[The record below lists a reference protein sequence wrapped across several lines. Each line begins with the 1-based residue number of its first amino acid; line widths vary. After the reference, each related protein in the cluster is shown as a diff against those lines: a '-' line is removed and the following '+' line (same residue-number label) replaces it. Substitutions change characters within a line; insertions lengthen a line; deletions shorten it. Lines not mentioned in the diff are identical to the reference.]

1 MKKIESLLKIS
12 MSLCVLW
19 AWMFSSCSDS
29 NTEGISNTPRT
40 YYYRMVIPNADD
52 VQTMV
57 IDSIS
62 SDIAEV
68 SNTPSWLSVAQ
79 NGSQDGHPVIEI
91 TTKMNANDAVN
102 DAKVLITFEDGNSVE
117 LSVRQ
122 SYLYRGGN
130 NAADDFLTNWESMEK
145 VCIGINKLSGS
156 TYDTIWANT
165 PWNREFIS
173 TSIPMDVAR
182 NVKKSDGWEMV
193 FSTLGETSL
202 NDANYF
208 ALYNKYLGLLRIFYY
223 ITDATGSGSEVS
235 FAVTMGS
242 PSKTTTKQPFY
253 NMLGYSIP
261 TSHDQI
267 ITHSNITG
275 SNSSTFFTYAAPYTI
290 SGIGGSTLTKGWGAI
305 DIDMS
310 AYPKDK
316 DLFLNSGEAIS
327 IECSTISDAKISLGG
342 TLTSDI
348 KGSYSSAISNQ
359 ASSSGGLG
367 SALSSLGGLLGDVR
381 NSALAGIEQALT
393 GSKVNTAF
401 YYAGVICNTAS
412 FIYDYVMDELNDG
425 KSLSEEAIDSMPGKI
440 QLTTAGKIDLNGY
453 IRSRVQ
459 NNVSPLSVTTNVLK
473 ANGSH
478 IGQGVWS
485 LAEDPVVYVV
495 KDHYIASD
503 KRVNLVVGDN
513 GEYKTGSSVC
523 KGLRMIT
530 FLDPESIKLNINP
543 DVFPDVSDVNVTTFV
558 GVYPEAEQGHTN
570 AYRKLMSLEDA
581 PVVSLVDHNKV
592 TSGSLYR
599 NEKDDAACHYH
610 RVLMKKLINP
620 VIDESED
627 KCCIMEQ
634 KGSYIKYYGR
644 PLRDEEGNGQAFMID
659 PQVFFPFNPDK
670 QIVYDSQM
678 PDFVVCVYVTFK
690 SGGRNY
696 SFSKRFLPVYK
707 AISGDEV
714 KKKSEEIKAYSN
726 KCKEGKAINK
736 LNTHPSVNVYHPQ
749 GDERVQK
756 TITIFDNIL

>member
-79 NGSQDGHPVIEI
+79 NGNQDGHPVIEI

-102 DAKVLITFEDGNSVE
+102 DAKVLIAFEDGNSVE

-182 NVKKSDGWEMV
+182 NVKKSDGWEMA

-261 TSHDQI
+261 MSHDQVN
-267 ITHSNITG
+267 TRSNITG
-275 SNSSTFFTYAAPYTI
+275 SNSSAFFTYAAPYTI

-348 KGSYSSAISNQ
+348 KGIS
-359 ASSSGGLG
+359 
-367 SALSSLGGLLGDVR
+367 
-381 NSALAGIEQALT
+381 
-393 GSKVNTAF
+393 
-401 YYAGVICNTAS
+401 
-412 FIYDYVMDELNDG
+412 
-425 KSLSEEAIDSMPGKI
+425 
-440 QLTTAGKIDLNGY
+440 
-453 IRSRVQ
+453 
-459 NNVSPLSVTTNVLK
+459 
-473 ANGSH
+473 
-478 IGQGVWS
+478 
-485 LAEDPVVYVV
+485 
-495 KDHYIASD
+495 
-503 KRVNLVVGDN
+503 
-513 GEYKTGSSVC
+513 
-523 KGLRMIT
+523 LRR
-530 FLDPESIKLNINP
+530 
-543 DVFPDVSDVNVTTFV
+543 FPTK
-558 GVYPEAEQGHTN
+558 PH
-570 AYRKLMSLEDA
+570 
-581 PVVSLVDHNKV
+581 
-592 TSGSLYR
+592 
-599 NEKDDAACHYH
+599 
-610 RVLMKKLINP
+610 
-620 VIDESED
+620 
-627 KCCIMEQ
+627 
-634 KGSYIKYYGR
+634 
-644 PLRDEEGNGQAFMID
+644 
-659 PQVFFPFNPDK
+659 QVA
-670 QIVYDSQM
+670 V
-678 PDFVVCVYVTFK
+678 
-690 SGGRNY
+690 
-696 SFSKRFLPVYK
+696 
-707 AISGDEV
+707 
-714 KKKSEEIKAYSN
+714 
-726 KCKEGKAINK
+726 
-736 LNTHPSVNVYHPQ
+736 
-749 GDERVQK
+749 
-756 TITIFDNIL
+756 

>member
-79 NGSQDGHPVIEI
+79 NGSQDGHPVLEI
-91 TTKMNANDAVN
+91 TTKTNANDAVN
-102 DAKVLITFEDGNSVE
+102 DAKVLIAFKDGNSVE

-275 SNSSTFFTYAAPYTI
+275 SNSSAFFTYAAPYTI

-359 ASSSGGLG
+359 ASSSSGL
-367 SALSSLGGLLGDVR
+367 SSTLSSLGGLLGDVR
-381 NSALAGIEQALT
+381 NSALAAIEQHLT
-393 GSKVNTAF
+393 ESKTNTLF
-401 YYAGVICNTAS
+401 YYAGVVCNAAS
-412 FIYDYVMDELNDG
+412 FVYDTVVEELNEG
-425 KSLSEEAIDSMPGKI
+425 MSLSEEAIDTMPGKI
-440 QLTTAGKIDLNGY
+440 QLTMAGNIDLNGY

-485 LAEDPVVYVV
+485 LAEDPVIYVV
-495 KDHYIASD
+495 KDHYIGSND
-503 KRVNLVVGDN
+503 RLTFVVGDN
-513 GEYKTGSSVC
+513 GEYKTGSDVC
-523 KGLRMIT
+523 KGLRIIT
-530 FLDPESIKLNINP
+530 FLDPQSIKLNINP
-543 DVFPDVSDVNVTTFV
+543 DVFPDVSDVNVTTFA
-558 GVYPEAEQGHTN
+558 GVYPEAEPGHTN
-570 AYRKLMSLEDA
+570 AYRKLMSLGNA
-581 PVVSLVDHNKV
+581 PVVSIVDHEKMK
-592 TSGSLYR
+592 SGALYR
-599 NEKDDAACHYH
+599 NTTNDDFCHYH
-610 RVLMKKLINP
+610 KVPMNEAINTP
-620 VIDESED
+620 IDEKAEYCGIV
-627 KCCIMEQ
+627 KQ
-634 KGSYIKYYGR
+634 KDNLIKYYGR
-644 PLRDEEGNGQAFMID
+644 ELRDANNNGQAFMID
-659 PQVFFPFNPDK
+659 PQVFFPFDSEK
-670 QIVYDSQM
+670 QRIYDSQM

-690 SGGRNY
+690 SGGRHY
-696 SFSKRFLPVYK
+696 AFSKRFLPVYK

-714 KKKSEEIKAYSN
+714 KQKSEEIKAYSN

-756 TITIFDNIL
+756 TITIFDKIL

>member
-79 NGSQDGHPVIEI
+79 NGSQDGHPVLEI
-91 TTKMNANDAVN
+91 TTKTNANDAVN
-102 DAKVLITFEDGNSVE
+102 DAKVLIAFKDGNSVE

-261 TSHDQI
+261 TSHDQV
-267 ITHSNITG
+267 ITHSSISG

-359 ASSSGGLG
+359 ASSSSGL
-367 SALSSLGGLLGDVR
+367 SSTLSSLGGLLGDVR
-381 NSALAGIEQALT
+381 NSALAAIEQHLT
-393 GSKVNTAF
+393 ESKTNTLF
-401 YYAGVICNTAS
+401 YYAGVVCNAAS
-412 FIYDYVMDELNDG
+412 FVYDTVVEELNEG
-425 KSLSEEAIDSMPGKI
+425 MSLSEEAIDTMPGKI
-440 QLTTAGKIDLNGY
+440 QLTMAGNIDLNGY

-485 LAEDPVVYVV
+485 LAEDPVIYVV
-495 KDHYIASD
+495 KDHYIGSND
-503 KRVNLVVGDN
+503 RLTFVVGDN
-513 GEYKTGSSVC
+513 GEYKTGSDVC
-523 KGLRMIT
+523 KGLRIIT
-530 FLDPESIKLNINP
+530 FLDPQSIKLNINP
-543 DVFPDVSDVNVTTFV
+543 DVFPDVSDVNVTTFA
-558 GVYPEAEQGHTN
+558 GVYPEAEPGHTN
-570 AYRKLMSLEDA
+570 AYRKLMSLGDA
-581 PVVSLVDHNKV
+581 PVVSIVDHEKMK
-592 TSGSLYR
+592 SGDLYR
-599 NEKDDAACHYH
+599 NTTNDDFCHYH
-610 RVLMKKLINP
+610 KVPMNEAINTP
-620 VIDESED
+620 IDEKAEYCGIV
-627 KCCIMEQ
+627 KQ
-634 KGSYIKYYGR
+634 KDNLIKYYGR
-644 PLRDEEGNGQAFMID
+644 ELRDANNNGQAFMID
-659 PQVFFPFNPDK
+659 PQVFFPFDSEK
-670 QIVYDSQM
+670 QRIYDSQM

-690 SGGRNY
+690 SGGRHY
-696 SFSKRFLPVYK
+696 AFSKRFLPVYK

-714 KKKSEEIKAYSN
+714 KQKSEEIKAYSN

-756 TITIFDNIL
+756 TITIFDKIL

>member
-1 MKKIESLLKIS
+1 

-79 NGSQDGHPVIEI
+79 NGSQDGHPVLEI
-91 TTKMNANDAVN
+91 TTKTNANDAVN
-102 DAKVLITFEDGNSVE
+102 DAKVLIAFKDGNSVE

-193 FSTLGETSL
+193 FRTLGETSL

-275 SNSSTFFTYAAPYTI
+275 SNSSAFFTYAAPYTI

-359 ASSSGGLG
+359 ASSSSGL
-367 SALSSLGGLLGDVR
+367 SSTLSSLGGLLGDVR
-381 NSALAGIEQALT
+381 NSALAAIEQHLT
-393 GSKVNTAF
+393 ESKTNTLF
-401 YYAGVICNTAS
+401 YYAGVVCNAAS
-412 FIYDYVMDELNDG
+412 FVYDTVVEELNEG
-425 KSLSEEAIDSMPGKI
+425 MSLSEEAIDTMPGKI
-440 QLTTAGKIDLNGY
+440 QLTMAGNIDLNGY

-485 LAEDPVVYVV
+485 LAEDPVIYVV
-495 KDHYIASD
+495 KDHYIGSND
-503 KRVNLVVGDN
+503 RLTFVVGDN
-513 GEYKTGSSVC
+513 GEYKTGSDVC
-523 KGLRMIT
+523 KGLRIIT
-530 FLDPESIKLNINP
+530 FLDPQSIKLNINP
-543 DVFPDVSDVNVTTFV
+543 DVFPDVSDVNVTTFA
-558 GVYPEAEQGHTN
+558 GVYPEAEPGHTN
-570 AYRKLMSLEDA
+570 AYRKLMSLGDA
-581 PVVSLVDHNKV
+581 PVVSIVDHEKMK
-592 TSGSLYR
+592 SGALYR
-599 NEKDDAACHYH
+599 NTTNDDFCHYH
-610 RVLMKKLINP
+610 KVPMNEAINTP
-620 VIDESED
+620 IDEKAEYCGIV
-627 KCCIMEQ
+627 KQ
-634 KGSYIKYYGR
+634 KDNLIKYYGR
-644 PLRDEEGNGQAFMID
+644 ELRDANNNGQAFMID
-659 PQVFFPFNPDK
+659 PQVFFPFDSEK
-670 QIVYDSQM
+670 QRIYDSQM

-690 SGGRNY
+690 SGGRHY
-696 SFSKRFLPVYK
+696 AFSKRFLPVYK

-714 KKKSEEIKAYSN
+714 KQKSEEIKAYSN

-756 TITIFDNIL
+756 TITIFDKIL

>member
-1 MKKIESLLKIS
+1 

-79 NGSQDGHPVIEI
+79 NGSQDGHPVLEI
-91 TTKMNANDAVN
+91 TTKTNANDAVN
-102 DAKVLITFEDGNSVE
+102 DAKVLIAFKDGNSVE

-193 FSTLGETSL
+193 FRTLGETSL

-275 SNSSTFFTYAAPYTI
+275 SNSSAFFTYAAPYTI

-359 ASSSGGLG
+359 ASSSSGL
-367 SALSSLGGLLGDVR
+367 SSTLSSLGGLLGDVR
-381 NSALAGIEQALT
+381 NSALAAIEQHLT
-393 GSKVNTAF
+393 ESKTNTLF
-401 YYAGVICNTAS
+401 YYAGVVCNAAS
-412 FIYDYVMDELNDG
+412 FVYDTVVEELNEG
-425 KSLSEEAIDSMPGKI
+425 MSLSEEAIDTMPGKI
-440 QLTTAGKIDLNGY
+440 QLTMAGNIDLNGY

-485 LAEDPVVYVV
+485 LAEDPVIYVV
-495 KDHYIASD
+495 KDHYIGSND
-503 KRVNLVVGDN
+503 RLTFVVGDN
-513 GEYKTGSSVC
+513 GEYKTGSDVC
-523 KGLRMIT
+523 KGLRIIT
-530 FLDPESIKLNINP
+530 FLDPQSIKLNINP
-543 DVFPDVSDVNVTTFV
+543 DVFPDVSDVNVTTFA
-558 GVYPEAEQGHTN
+558 GVYPEAEPGHTN
-570 AYRKLMSLEDA
+570 AYRKLMSLGDA
-581 PVVSLVDHNKV
+581 PVVSIVDHEKMK
-592 TSGSLYR
+592 SGALYR
-599 NEKDDAACHYH
+599 NTTNDDFCHYH
-610 RVLMKKLINP
+610 KVPMNEAINTQ
-620 VIDESED
+620 IDEKAEYCGIV
-627 KCCIMEQ
+627 KQ
-634 KGSYIKYYGR
+634 KDNLIKYYGR
-644 PLRDEEGNGQAFMID
+644 ELRDANNNGQAFMID
-659 PQVFFPFNPDK
+659 PQVFFPFDSEK
-670 QIVYDSQM
+670 QRIYDSQM

-690 SGGRNY
+690 SGGRHY
-696 SFSKRFLPVYK
+696 AFSKRFLPVYK

-714 KKKSEEIKAYSN
+714 KQKSEEIKAYSN

-756 TITIFDNIL
+756 TITIFDKIL

>member
-79 NGSQDGHPVIEI
+79 NGSQDGHPVLEI
-91 TTKMNANDAVN
+91 TTKTNANDAVN
-102 DAKVLITFEDGNSVE
+102 DAKVLIAFKDGNSVE

-193 FSTLGETSL
+193 FRTLGETSL

-275 SNSSTFFTYAAPYTI
+275 SNSSAFFTYAAPYTI

-359 ASSSGGLG
+359 ASSSSGL
-367 SALSSLGGLLGDVR
+367 SSTLSSLGGLLGDVR
-381 NSALAGIEQALT
+381 NSALAAIEQHLT
-393 GSKVNTAF
+393 ESKTNTIF
-401 YYAGVICNTAS
+401 YYAGVVCNAAS
-412 FIYDYVMDELNDG
+412 FVYDTVVEELNEG
-425 KSLSEEAIDSMPGKI
+425 MSLSEEAIDTMPGKI
-440 QLTTAGKIDLNGY
+440 QLTMAGNIDLNGY

-485 LAEDPVVYVV
+485 LAEDPVIYVV
-495 KDHYIASD
+495 KDHYIGSND
-503 KRVNLVVGDN
+503 RLTFVVGDN
-513 GEYKTGSSVC
+513 GEYKTGSDVC
-523 KGLRMIT
+523 KGLRIIT
-530 FLDPESIKLNINP
+530 FLDPQSIKLNINP
-543 DVFPDVSDVNVTTFV
+543 DVFPDVSDVNVTTFA
-558 GVYPEAEQGHTN
+558 GVYPEAEPGHTN
-570 AYRKLMSLEDA
+570 AYRKLMSLGNA
-581 PVVSLVDHNKV
+581 PVVSIVDHEKMK
-592 TSGSLYR
+592 SGALYR
-599 NEKDDAACHYH
+599 NTTNDDFCHYH
-610 RVLMKKLINP
+610 KVPMNEAINTP
-620 VIDESED
+620 IDEKAEYCGIV
-627 KCCIMEQ
+627 KQ
-634 KGSYIKYYGR
+634 KDNLIKYYGR
-644 PLRDEEGNGQAFMID
+644 ELRDANNNGQAFMID
-659 PQVFFPFNPDK
+659 PQVFFPFDSEK
-670 QIVYDSQM
+670 QRIYDSQM

-690 SGGRNY
+690 SGGRHY
-696 SFSKRFLPVYK
+696 AFSKRFLPVYK

-714 KKKSEEIKAYSN
+714 KQKSEEIKAYSN

-756 TITIFDNIL
+756 TITIFDKIL

>member
-1 MKKIESLLKIS
+1 

-79 NGSQDGHPVIEI
+79 NGNQDGHPVIEI

-102 DAKVLITFEDGNSVE
+102 DAKVLIAFKDGNSVE

-193 FSTLGETSL
+193 FRTLGETSL

-275 SNSSTFFTYAAPYTI
+275 SNSSAFFTYAAPYTI

-359 ASSSGGLG
+359 ASSSSGL
-367 SALSSLGGLLGDVR
+367 SSTLSSLGGLLGDVR
-381 NSALAGIEQALT
+381 NSALAAIEQHLT
-393 GSKVNTAF
+393 ESKTNTLF
-401 YYAGVICNTAS
+401 YYAGVVCNAAS
-412 FIYDYVMDELNDG
+412 FVYDTVVEELNEG
-425 KSLSEEAIDSMPGKI
+425 MSLSEEAIDTMPGKI
-440 QLTTAGKIDLNGY
+440 QLTMAGNIDLNGY

-485 LAEDPVVYVV
+485 LAEDPVIYVV
-495 KDHYIASD
+495 KDHYIGSND
-503 KRVNLVVGDN
+503 RLTFVVGDN
-513 GEYKTGSSVC
+513 GEYKTGSDVC
-523 KGLRMIT
+523 KGLRIIT
-530 FLDPESIKLNINP
+530 FLDPQSIKLNINP
-543 DVFPDVSDVNVTTFV
+543 DVFPDVSDVNVTTFA
-558 GVYPEAEQGHTN
+558 GVYPEAEPGHTN
-570 AYRKLMSLEDA
+570 AYRKLMSLGNA
-581 PVVSLVDHNKV
+581 PVVSIVDHEKMK
-592 TSGSLYR
+592 SGALYR
-599 NEKDDAACHYH
+599 NTTNDDFCHYH
-610 RVLMKKLINP
+610 KVPMNEAINTQ
-620 VIDESED
+620 IDEKAEYCGIV
-627 KCCIMEQ
+627 KQ
-634 KGSYIKYYGR
+634 KDNLIKYYGR
-644 PLRDEEGNGQAFMID
+644 ELRDANNNGQAFMID
-659 PQVFFPFNPDK
+659 PQVFFPFDSEK
-670 QIVYDSQM
+670 QRIYDSQM

-690 SGGRNY
+690 SGGRHY
-696 SFSKRFLPVYK
+696 AFSKRFLPVYK

-714 KKKSEEIKAYSN
+714 KQKSEEIKAYSN

-756 TITIFDNIL
+756 TITIFDKIL